1 MCFTINLRQAAMV
14 KSATPRNIV
23 FYADDDTDDL
33 ELVEDA
39 FNRFTNNVEVVTAKD
54 GVQAL
59 SYLKSLNEYTTPIP
73 CLIILDIN
81 MPMLS
86 GRDVLKRIKDM
97 PHISS
102 VPVVL
107 FSTSSSPLD
116 KEFAKKYNAG
126 FITKPLDVSQM
137 QVITEMFIDHCN
149 DDIKKNIRKHLQ

>member
-1 MCFTINLRQAAMV
+1 MV
-14 KSATPRNIV
+14 KSATIKNIV

-33 ELVEDA
+33 ELVQDA
-39 FNRFTNNVEVVTAKD
+39 FDRYSNNVEVITAKD

-59 SYLKSLNEYTTPIP
+59 SYLQSLSEQTPTP

-81 MPMLS
+81 MPILN
-86 GRDVLKRIKDM
+86 GRDVLRKIKEM
-97 PHISS
+97 PPLAS

-107 FSTSSSPLD
+107 FTTSASPLD

-137 QVITEMFIDHCN
+137 EIITDLFIDHCS
-149 DDIKKNIRKHLQ
+149 DEIKKNIRKRLQ

>member
-1 MCFTINLRQAAMV
+1 MV
-14 KSATPRNIV
+14 KPATPKNIV

-33 ELVEDA
+33 ELVQEA
-39 FNRFTNNVEVVTAKD
+39 FGRYTNNVEVVTAKD

-59 SYLKSLNEYTTPIP
+59 SYLQSVDEYASAP

-81 MPMLS
+81 MPLLN
-86 GRDVLKRIKDM
+86 GKDVLRKIKDI
-97 PHISS
+97 PPLAS

-107 FSTSSSPLD
+107 FTTSSSPLD

-137 QVITEMFIDHCN
+137 QIITELFIDHCS
-149 DDIKKNIRKHLQ
+149 DEVKKQISKRLK

>member
-1 MCFTINLRQAAMV
+1 MV
-14 KSATPRNIV
+14 KPATPKNIV

-33 ELVEDA
+33 ELVQEA
-39 FNRFTNNVEVVTAKD
+39 FGKYTNNVEVVTARD

-59 SYLKSLNEYTTPIP
+59 SYLQSLGEYASAP

-81 MPMLS
+81 MPLLN
-86 GRDVLKRIKDM
+86 GKDVLRKIKDI
-97 PHISS
+97 PPLSS

-107 FSTSSSPLD
+107 FTTSSSPLD

-137 QVITEMFIDHCN
+137 QIITELFIDHCS
-149 DDIKKNIRKHLQ
+149 DEVKKKISKRS

>member
-1 MCFTINLRQAAMV
+1 MV
-14 KSATPRNIV
+14 KPATPKNIV

-33 ELVEDA
+33 ELVQEA
-39 FNRFTNNVEVVTAKD
+39 FGRYTNDVEVVTATD

-59 SYLKSLNEYTTPIP
+59 SYLQSLNHEYTSAP

-81 MPMLS
+81 MPLLN
-86 GRDVLKRIKDM
+86 GKDVLLKIKDI
-97 PHISS
+97 PPLVS

-107 FSTSSSPLD
+107 FTTSSSALD

-137 QVITEMFIDHCN
+137 EIITGLFIDHCS
-149 DDIKKNIRKHLQ
+149 DEVKRKISKRFK

>member
-1 MCFTINLRQAAMV
+1 MV
-14 KSATPRNIV
+14 KPATPKNIV

-33 ELVEDA
+33 ELVQEA
-39 FNRFTNNVEVVTAKD
+39 FGRYTNNVEVVTARD

-59 SYLKSLNEYTTPIP
+59 SYLQSMDEYASVP

-81 MPMLS
+81 MPLLN
-86 GRDVLKRIKDM
+86 GKDVLRKIKDI
-97 PHISS
+97 PPLAS

-107 FSTSSSPLD
+107 FTTSSSPLD

-137 QVITEMFIDHCN
+137 QIITELFIDHCSDEVKN
-149 DDIKKNIRKHLQ
+149 KIIKRFK